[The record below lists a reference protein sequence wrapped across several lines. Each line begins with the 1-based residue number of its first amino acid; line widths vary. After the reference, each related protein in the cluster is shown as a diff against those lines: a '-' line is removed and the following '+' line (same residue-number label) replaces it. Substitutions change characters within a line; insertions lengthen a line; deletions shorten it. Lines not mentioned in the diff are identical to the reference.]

1 MFSGDIELQLHHLKY
16 GQVTALRALRQKMKN
31 KICTENTLI
40 FVKGFTCFAVPGSL
54 VDRFSMCYHP

>member
-54 VDRFSMCYHP
+54 VD